1 MRKLDDGT
9 LCFNVACENGSE
21 GSFILHAIWQV
32 MLIVFEHIMYDA
44 CVPRL
49 TVVHNHDAFKRIDVP
64 YFDLFA

>member
-1 MRKLDDGT
+1 MAGNAERKT
-9 LCFNVACENGSE
+9 
-21 GSFILHAIWQV
+21 I
-32 MLIVFEHIMYDA
+32 FEHIMYDA